1 MGKRD
6 NSARRQTCFS
16 IDSSTFLLN
25 PAIFRPQVVPDEKKR
40 VVARVKQNGDDSE
53 KRLLCCAECDKW
65 EPDGPGSYGYS
76 LDGTKHYYGTCRVT
90 GLPCKDNHFCG
101 YATLRKE

>member
-1 MGKRD
+1 MGKCD
-6 NSARRQTCFS
+6 NSARRQTSFS
-16 IDSSTFLLN
+16 IGSSTFLCN
-25 PAIFRPQVVPDEKKR
+25 PAIFRAQVVPDEKKR
-40 VVARVKQNGDDSE
+40 VVARVKQDGDDSE

-65 EPDGPGSYGYS
+65 EPDGPGSCGYS

-101 YATLRKE
+101 YASPRKE